1 MLWYQWIFLNT
12 DELPGVTIYFLS
24 KRNSTSPRFFPLYE
38 NTSQVRIVLVNGSHL
53 PYLDYIYLRFLRFF
67 LVTFKW
73 KFAKY
78 KYFFCLDIPS
88 SVGINTNQI
97 LQIDDPSYSQH
108 ELHLMKQ
115 WESNVKKSGFS
126 SKIIVTTSYMKN
138 YFEQN
143 GIESSIEIISQ
154 GFSPHKV
161 NVQQP
166 KISNNE
172 SAFKLVFISPYIDTA
187 GDPHAGHHMWDSS
200 ILLDEIWPSVNNNR
214 DIELHL
220 IGRTGRNATKKL
232 QSDNV
237 FLHGFMS
244 ITQVSNVLPSFDLA
258 LYPRMYDNR
267 WQPQKLVEYMGA
279 VVPTLAFDLND
290 TKIIRD
296 LSIGML
302 VNSAAEFISSI
313 FYLNSNRSVL
323 ENYRLNCLINREK
336 YTWRNLGQKLDRIL
350 ENSESL

>member
-38 NTSQVRIVLVNGSHL
+38 NTSQVRIVLVNGSYL

-67 LVTFKW
+67 LVIYKW
-73 KFAKY
+73 KFSKY

-97 LQIDDPSYSQH
+97 LQIDDPSYNQH

-115 WESNVKKSGFS
+115 WESHVKKSGLS

-138 YFEQN
+138 YFQLN
-143 GIESSIEIISQ
+143 GIESSIEVISQ
-154 GFSPHKV
+154 GFSPGKR
-161 NVQQP
+161 NVQQQ
-166 KISNNE
+166 KVSNNE

-200 ILLDEIWPSVNNNR
+200 ILLDEIWPNVNTHR

-220 IGRTGRNATKKL
+220 IGRIGRNARKKL
-232 QSDNV
+232 QYEIV
-237 FLHGFMS
+237 FLHGLVS
-244 ITQVSNVLPSFDLA
+244 ISQVSSMLPAFNLA
-258 LYPRMYDNR
+258 LYPRTLDNG
-267 WQPQKLVEYMGA
+267 WQPQKIVEYMGA
-279 VVPTLAFDLND
+279 AVPILAFDLID
-290 TKIIRD
+290 TSLITE
-296 LSIGML
+296 LGIGA
-302 VNSAAEFISSI
+302 VVDTSEEFISKI
-313 FYLNSNRSVL
+313 LHFNSNRHLL
-323 ENYRLNCLINREK
+323 EHYKSNCCYHREK
-336 YTWRNLGQKLDRIL
+336 YTWQFLGKKIDGIL
-350 ENSESL
+350 M